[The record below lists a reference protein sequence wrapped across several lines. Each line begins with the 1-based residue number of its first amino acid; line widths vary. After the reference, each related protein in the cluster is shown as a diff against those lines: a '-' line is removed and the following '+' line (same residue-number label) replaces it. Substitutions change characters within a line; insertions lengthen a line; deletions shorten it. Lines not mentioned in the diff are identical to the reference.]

1 MKDAWDYSLLRS
13 WLFVPG
19 DSQRKLAKALAAGAD
34 AVIVDLED
42 AVAPENKLQARGI
55 AREAIS
61 DWHRGSTLVVIRA
74 NALDTGMTL
83 DDISQTMACAPD
95 AYMLPKVLTPDDVR
109 RVASHLAA
117 EEQRH
122 GRSPGSVRL
131 VPIVTEHPAA
141 VVRLPELCAADP
153 RIAAVAWGTEDLSA
167 AMGARRVKTARGEF
181 LEPFRTARALTVFAA
196 AAASV
201 ASLDAVVVEIDA
213 SDVLA
218 RESTE
223 GADMGFTGKM
233 AIHPAQVGLI
243 NAAFLPQ
250 SPQVDEARALLE
262 ASGAAGQGTFRFK
275 GRMVDAPHLR
285 IAQRIVALADA
296 HRSKA

>member
-1 MKDAWDYSLLRS
+1 MNEAWDYSLLRS

-19 DSQRKLAKALAAGAD
+19 DSERKLAKSMQAGAD

-42 AVAPENKLQARGI
+42 AVAMENKLAARGI

-61 DWHRGSTLVVIRA
+61 GWQRGSTLVVIRA

-83 DDISQTMACAPD
+83 DDISETMACAPD
-95 AYMLPKVLTPDDVR
+95 AYMLPKVLAPEDVR
-109 RVASHLAA
+109 RVAAHLAA

-122 GRSPGSVRL
+122 GRPPGSVRL

-167 AMGARRVKTARGEF
+167 AMGARRVKTVRGEL

-196 AAASV
+196 AAAGV

-213 SDVLA
+213 PDLLA
-218 RESTE
+218 RESAE

-233 AIHPAQVGLI
+233 AIHPSQVGPI
-243 NAAFLPQ
+243 NAAFLPH
-250 SPQVDEARALLE
+250 PTQVEEARALLE
-262 ASGAAGQGTFRFK
+262 ASRAAGQGTFRFK

-285 IAQRIVALADA
+285 IAQRVVALADTR
-296 HRSKA
+296 RSKS